1 VLLDIAQPTSNTA
14 LQTASVATIASAT
27 TIGPTTPLVAISGT
41 NTITTVTMPSGFTSG
56 CFDSLAT
63 GAWSTATGGN
73 IYAAM
78 TRWRTPSIGGVT
90 SDRHGM

>member
-1 VLLDIAQPTSNTA
+1 
-14 LQTASVATIASAT
+14 
-27 TIGPTTPLVAISGT
+27 
-41 NTITTVTMPSGFTSG
+41 MPSGFTSG

-63 GAWSTATGGN
+63 VYGN

-90 SDRHGM
+90 SDRQGM